1 MNQVASDR
9 RPSRKRWALIAA
21 ALVVLALAAA
31 GWYVWRMRQLDAHD
45 AQLARLQA
53 AREREKGLVADLA
66 ALPADPA
73 ACPPGQILQRAAA
86 PRGATGSAHPALPG
100 SGP

>member
-53 AREREKGLVADLA
+53 AREREKGLVAEH
-66 ALPADPA
+66 
-73 ACPPGQILQRAAA
+73 ACPRIPPNDRDQSPPGGR
-86 PRGATGSAHPALPG
+86 S
-100 SGP
+100 